1 MTSRLFP
8 LPCPR
13 ELCLDEPPRS
23 CWSSLCGY
31 PQLVTQVH
39 VLGAAGLKDSP
50 TGALA
55 RGKPPSPLPW
65 EGAPCPLPSPAED
78 ARPPELPRPRSLNEQ
93 TFPDVHSGPAL
104 GGSWVHREK
113 HSASASWEASSEV
126 GH

>member
-8 LPCPR
+8 LPCAR

-55 RGKPPSPLPW
+55 QGKPPARLPRESPHVSSPPLRKTPSLQSS
-65 EGAPCPLPSPAED
+65 LPSITE
-78 ARPPELPRPRSLNEQ
+78 
-93 TFPDVHSGPAL
+93 
-104 GGSWVHREK
+104 
-113 HSASASWEASSEV
+113 
-126 GH
+126 